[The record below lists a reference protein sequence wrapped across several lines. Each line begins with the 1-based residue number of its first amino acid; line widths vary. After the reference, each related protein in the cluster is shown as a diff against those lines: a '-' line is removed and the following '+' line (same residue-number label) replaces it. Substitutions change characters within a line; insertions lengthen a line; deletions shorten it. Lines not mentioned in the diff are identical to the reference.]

1 MTGTVFPDL
10 LVLHV
15 DEPGDEAA
23 SVTLA
28 SDQAAVTVFC
38 HPCTLSAGQRVRNRL
53 SALDVRL
60 LQSPYG
66 FDWPQDEREKL
77 GRDRLIRTGHYAYSG
92 TGRVIDAGRGLV
104 LVHGFLVDFGKVP
117 DVDHV
122 EFDVVRLDCDED
134 AVDEEPSA
142 IDGR

>member
-10 LVLHV
+10 LVVHV
-15 DEPGDEAA
+15 NEPGDEAA

-28 SDQAAVTVFC
+28 SDQAVVTVFC
-38 HPCTLSAGQRVRNRL
+38 HPCTLRAGQRVRNRL

-66 FDWPQDEREKL
+66 FDWPQDEREKP
-77 GRDRLIRTGHYAYSG
+77 GRDRLTRTGHYAYSG
-92 TGRVIDAGRGLV
+92 TGRVIDADRGLV
-104 LVHGFLVDFGKVP
+104 LVHGLLIDFGKVP

-122 EFDVVRLDCDED
+122 EFDIVRLDWEGD
-134 AVDEEPSA
+134 ALDEEA
-142 IDGR
+142 RAVVGH

>member
-1 MTGTVFPDL
+1 MYKR
-10 LVLHV
+10 
-15 DEPGDEAA
+15 
-23 SVTLA
+23 
-28 SDQAAVTVFC
+28 Q
-38 HPCTLSAGQRVRNRL
+38 TLSAGQRVRNRL

-77 GRDRLIRTGHYAYSG
+77 GRDRLIRTGHYTYSG

-142 IDGR
+142 IVGR

>member
-1 MTGTVFPDL
+1 MTGSVFPDL

-53 SALDVRL
+53 SALEVRL

-77 GRDRLIRTGHYAYSG
+77 GRGTGHYAYSG

-117 DVDHV
+117 EIDHV
-122 EFDVVRLDCDED
+122 EFDILRLDCEGN
-134 AVDEEPSA
+134 ASDEECRG
-142 IDGR
+142 IIGR